1 MCSPQPVPSAQPLP
15 AHVSEAGF
23 TLVELLVTVLIVG
36 VLAVIGLP
44 AYLNQVTK
52 AKQSEAK
59 TTLSSIVRAQTLFRS
74 EFNQFASSIE
84 RLPLGLPPETANYRY
99 AVLSTVGFAD
109 YAGITATAKDTAIKG
124 YSAATQWYTQLITT
138 PNNGTTLQQQVISS
152 VLCEAEAP
160 GVSGSTPPLAGQP
173 PTCPPGYITLPTL

>member
-1 MCSPQPVPSAQPLP
+1 MCSPQPVPSVQPLP
-15 AHVSEAGF
+15 AHASEAGF

-84 RLPLGLPPETANYRY
+84 NLSLGLPRKPQITVMPCFPRL
-99 AVLSTVGFAD
+99 VL
-109 YAGITATAKDTAIKG
+109 
-124 YSAATQWYTQLITT
+124 
-138 PNNGTTLQQQVISS
+138 P
-152 VLCEAEAP
+152 
-160 GVSGSTPPLAGQP
+160 
-173 PTCPPGYITLPTL
+173 ITLASLPQQKIRQLKATPLRLSGIPS